1 MTRSNKVLLVTD
13 SKVDADDIVYLLK
26 PTNIQ
31 VIVAT
36 DSASVVQAFEKHRPE
51 ILLCA
56 KKSIR
61 DNEHLYLD
69 LYRNCKQTHT
79 IAHQSILLCS
89 INETNRA
96 HALCRRGIFSDY
108 VVDKPR
114 HDVFR
119 LRLSIEQILSRFES
133 TEQQRDLA
141 REFSSAGDNAKYLN
155 DSVEN
160 VRVKGQSISADSAT
174 KLQALSDNVMQEMA
188 RILSR
193 LNTYQIPGLLEKLDP
208 KKIQQMILLAGQ
220 EVNAIISQ
228 FNKALDATCSGH
240 KEALGKL
247 LGAIKQ
253 IPATIVV
260 IDDNKAFTET
270 IGDILSEYGYRV
282 LLCNE
287 ARHGIGLVAQQH
299 PDLILMDIYM
309 PGMDGLAAT
318 SLLKTDSRLKNIPII
333 MLSGKSNREVVMQVK
348 KIGANGFI
356 TKPINTQLVLDKVA
370 QILQK
375 NGSIS

>member
-13 SKVDADDIVYLLK
+13 IKVDADDIVHLLK

-36 DSASVVQAFEKHRPE
+36 DNASAVQAFEKHCPKL
-51 ILLCA
+51 LLCA
-56 KKSIR
+56 RKSTR

-69 LYRNCKQTHT
+69 LYRNCKQIHT
-79 IAHQSILLCS
+79 ISHHAILLCS
-89 INETNRA
+89 INDTNRA
-96 HALCRRGIFSDY
+96 HELCRRGIFSDY

-119 LRLSIEQILSRFES
+119 LRLSIEQFLLRFEN
-133 TEQQRDLA
+133 TEQQRELA
-141 REFSSAGDNAKYLN
+141 REFSCAGDKAKYLN

-160 VRVKGQSISADSAT
+160 VRVKGQSIAADSAT
-174 KLQALSDNVMQEMA
+174 KLQLLSDNVMQEMA
-188 RILSR
+188 MILSR

-247 LGAIKQ
+247 LGTIKQ

-370 QILQK
+370 QTLQK
-375 NGSIS
+375 NRGSS